1 MQPKQALIVLLV
13 ASLFGCA
20 TIVSEQE
27 VRLASMH
34 RRLAEAKLQKGALEF
49 AIREYRAA
57 IAINPE
63 DAENHFG
70 MAEAYRRKGL
80 LEEAETSLHEA
91 LRLDPTH
98 PDARLN
104 LSVVYLQQERWLE
117 AIAETT
123 LLIDDPTFLR
133 PSRALVNRAW
143 ARYRLGELDAART
156 DLTEALLSDNGNY
169 QAHLNL
175 GLVLTEQGDV
185 LDAMLHFER
194 VLKLL
199 ERRPPRQ
206 FGGAEAQ
213 ARFHLAQAHV
223 KLGQRE
229 KAVAHL
235 RLAAER
241 GGKGEWGRK
250 SEEYLSL
257 LQ

>member
-1 MQPKQALIVLLV
+1 MQRKQALIALLI
-13 ASLFGCA
+13 AALLGCA
-20 TIVSEQE
+20 TSVSEQD

-34 RRLAEAKLQKGALEF
+34 RRLAEAKLQKGSLEF
-49 AIREYRAA
+49 SIREYRAA
-57 IAINPE
+57 IALNPK
-63 DAENHFG
+63 DPENHFG
-70 MAEAYRRKGL
+70 LAEAYRRKDL
-80 LEEAETSLHEA
+80 LDEAETSLHEA
-91 LRLDPTH
+91 LRLDPAH

-104 LSVVYLQQERWLE
+104 LSVVYLQQERWPE
-117 AIAETT
+117 AIAVTT
-123 LLIDDPTFLR
+123 LLVDDPTFLR

-143 ARYRLGELDAART
+143 GHYRLGELDAARS
-156 DLTEALLSDNGNY
+156 DLTEALLGDSGNY

-175 GLVLTEQGDV
+175 GVVLFDQGQM

-199 ERRPPRQ
+199 ERRPPEQ
-206 FGGAEAQ
+206 FGAAEAQ

-229 KAVAHL
+229 KAVEHL
-235 RLAAER
+235 RLAAKR
-241 GGKGEWGRK
+241 GGRGEWGRK